1 MLSVDPVLVTLVL
14 LIGGIVMSFA
24 PLIPGGAVST
34 LGIGYY
40 WVVTDDLGTGVFLGF
55 VALGVLTLAFDLL
68 GSAISARVG
77 GASMGT
83 TGIAAVAAIGLMF
96 VFGPLGA
103 LLGVVGSVFLLEYR
117 RHGDVR
123 QGIRTAAVT
132 AVGML
137 ASTVIQVLLTASMLV
152 GFLLVLL

>member
-1 MLSVDPVLVTLVL
+1 MLPVDPVLLTVVL
-14 LIGGIVMSFA
+14 LLGGIVLSFV

-40 WVVTDDLGTGVFLGF
+40 WVATEELGTGVFLGF
-55 VALGVLTLAFDLL
+55 VALGILTVAFDHF

-77 GASMGT
+77 GASMRT
-83 TGIAAVAAIGLMF
+83 TGIAAIAAIGLLF
-96 VFGPLGA
+96 VFGPIGA

-123 QGIRTAAVT
+123 RGARTAAVT

-137 ASTVIQVLLTASMLV
+137 ASTVMQVLLTLSMLV
-152 GFLLVLL
+152 GFLLLLS